1 MTFETRHRRRSF
13 TLVELLVVIA
23 IIGILAAI
31 LVPTLYRVVIRA
43 RQNVIAQEL
52 NQIHMAIES
61 YKQKFGDYPPDF
73 TSLRFVA
80 DLTTANQL
88 VVRHLRKSHPRHQES
103 LADTFTDGNTSNP
116 VLQKP
121 NPAEALV
128 FWLAQLQEDPR
139 RPLSAPSDSVP
150 YVSFFPFD
158 EKRLVYTRTIGDP
171 TKPDAQ
177 RDLYVYLP
185 PNGKDAPY
193 VYFDSRIYTDDTPLA
208 GVTPETPVASLSVL
222 RDPDSGDPL
231 LYPYATR
238 VNATA
243 PLTMANRTTY
253 QLISAGL
260 DGEYG
265 DVSNVVAGDISTY
278 KVFPFGTNYS
288 PDRHDLDNIANFS
301 DGRIFEDHIE

>member
-1 MTFETRHRRRSF
+1 MTTAHPCRRRSF
-13 TLVELLVVIA
+13 TLVEMLVVIA

-31 LVPTLYRVVIRA
+31 LVPTLYRVVIKA

-52 NQIHMAIES
+52 NQLHLAIES

-73 TSLRFVA
+73 TSVRVVA
-80 DLTTANQL
+80 DLTTSNQL
-88 VVRHLRKSHPRHQES
+88 VVRHLRKGFPRHQEN
-103 LADTFTDGNTSNP
+103 LLEVFTDGNTSNP
-116 VLQKP
+116 ALQKP

-128 FWLAQLQEDPR
+128 FWLAQMKEDPR
-139 RPLSAPSDSVP
+139 QPLSAPPDNF
-150 YVSFFPFD
+150 VSLFPFD

-171 TKPDAQ
+171 NKPNSQ
-177 RDLYVYLP
+177 HDLYVYVP
-185 PNGKDAPY
+185 PQGKDMPY
-193 VYFDSRIYTDDTPLA
+193 VYFDSRIYTDDSNIP
-208 GVTPETPVASLSVL
+208 GVTPATKVASLSVYN
-222 RDPDSGDPL
+222 DASSGQT

-265 DVSNVVAGDISTY
+265 DVSSVTAGVASTY
-278 KVFPFGTNYS
+278 KVFPFGTNFAIG
-288 PDRHDLDNIANFS
+288 DMDNIANFS
-301 DGRIFEDHIE
+301 DGKIFEDHLE